1 MDNTTSP
8 SAFVRTTLAA
18 ALLGAAVIH
27 FAMVPQHMTEWAPEG
42 IAFIVTGW
50 VQVAL
55 AIGVVIRPK
64 RWMLAATIAASVV
77 FIAAWA
83 ITRIWGAPFGPN
95 SGFAQP
101 SSYVDLA
108 CVILEAAAVV
118 VAAAALWRPQFA
130 TNWRTEGIVFA
141 SIIPVA
147 VLVLATTAVASPSAS
162 HHAHGGNACPKG
174 QKPNTELVAD
184 DGHAHDPSAC
194 VPDID
199 DKGLSLLTNGHHHE
213 IRNDPLDPAT
223 QAEIDRQLAI
233 TREVAAQFP
242 TLADAAAAG
251 YRRAGP
257 YSPGLGV
264 HYTRSGMA
272 ELNTAGTM
280 TDEALRHPQSLIYAG
295 TDPSSPIAGFMYYSM
310 SKIEPTGFP
319 GTNDTWHY
327 HSNVCIKRTA
337 AGTEAPFGA
346 DRGDVTVDMCNGVG
360 GIMLNT
366 TQWMV
371 HVWSVPGWENDSGG
385 VFAEVNPKLGCSDGT
400 YYRLSDEELVAMPIN
415 SCQSG
420 APGDPTSDEYNQNG

>member
-1 MDNTTSP
+1 MDNATST
-8 SAFVRTTLAA
+8 SSFVRATLAA
-18 ALLGAAVIH
+18 ALLGAAIIH

-55 AIGVVIRPK
+55 AIGIVMRPK
-64 RWMLAATIAASVV
+64 RWMLWLTVAASAA

-83 ITRIWGAPFGPN
+83 ITRVWGAPFGPG
-95 SGFAQP
+95 SGIAQP
-101 SSYVDLA
+101 RSYVDLA
-108 CVILEAAAVV
+108 CVALEALAVV
-118 VAAAALWRPQFA
+118 VAVLAIWRPTFA
-130 TNWRTEGIVFA
+130 TGWRTEGLVFA

-147 VLVLATTAVASPSAS
+147 LIVLATSAVASPSAS
-162 HHAHGGNACPKG
+162 HHVHGGNPCPKG
-174 QKPNTELVAD
+174 QKANPELVSS
-184 DGHAHDPSAC
+184 DGHVHDSSAC

-199 DKGLSLLTNGHHHE
+199 DKGLALLTNGHHHA

-223 QAEIDRQLAI
+223 QAELDRQLAI

-251 YRRAGP
+251 YRRAGG

-264 HYTRSGMA
+264 HYTHSGIA
-272 ELNTAGTM
+272 ELNPAGTM
-280 TDEALRHPQSLIYAG
+280 TDDTLRHPQSLIYAG
-295 TDPSSPIAGFMYYSM
+295 TEPNSPIAGFMYYSM

-327 HSNVCIKRTA
+327 HSNVCVKFSA
-337 AGTEAPFGA
+337 AGTDAPFGA
-346 DRGDVTVDMCNGVG
+346 DRGDVTKEMCSAVG
-360 GIMLNT
+360 GVMLNT

-385 VFAEVNPKLGCSDGT
+385 VFSEVNPKLGCSDGT
-400 YYRLSDEELVAMPIN
+400 YYRVSNEELISMPIN
-415 SCQSG
+415 ICESG

>member
-27 FAMVPQHMTEWAPEG
+27 FAMVPQHMAEWAPEG

-162 HHAHGGNACPKG
+162 HHAHGGNACPMG
-174 QKPNTELVAD
+174 PKPNAELVAD

-223 QAEIDRQLAI
+223 QAEVDRQLAI

-251 YRRAGP
+251 YRRAGG

-264 HYTRSGMA
+264 HYTHSGIA
-272 ELNTAGTM
+272 ELNPAGTM
-280 TDEALRHPQSLIYAG
+280 TDETLRHPQSLIYAG
-295 TDPSSPIAGFMYYSM
+295 TEPNSPIAGFMYYSM

-327 HSNVCIKRTA
+327 HSNVCVKFSA
-337 AGTEAPFGA
+337 AGTDAPFGA
-346 DRGDVTVDMCNGVG
+346 DRGDVTKEMCSAVG
-360 GIMLNT
+360 GVMLNT

-371 HVWSVPGWENDSGG
+371 HVWSVPGWENDAGG

-400 YYRLSDEELVAMPIN
+400 YYRVSNEELVSMPIN
-415 SCQSG
+415 ICQSG
-420 APGDPTSDEYNQNG
+420 APGDPTSSEYSQNS

>member
-27 FAMVPQHMTEWAPEG
+27 FAMVPQHMAEWAPEG

-162 HHAHGGNACPKG
+162 HHAHGGNACPMG
-174 QKPNTELVAD
+174 QKPNAELVAD

-223 QAEIDRQLAI
+223 QAEVDRQLAI

-251 YRRAGP
+251 YRRAGG

-264 HYTRSGMA
+264 HYTHSGIA
-272 ELNTAGTM
+272 ELNPAGTM
-280 TDEALRHPQSLIYAG
+280 TDETLRHPQSLIYAG
-295 TDPSSPIAGFMYYSM
+295 TEPNSPIAGFMYYSM

-327 HSNVCIKRTA
+327 HSNVCVKFSA
-337 AGTEAPFGA
+337 AGTDAPFGA
-346 DRGDVTVDMCNGVG
+346 DRGDVTKEMCSAVG
-360 GIMLNT
+360 GVMLNT

-371 HVWSVPGWENDSGG
+371 HVWSVPGWENDAGG

-400 YYRLSDEELVAMPIN
+400 YYRVSNEELVSMPIN
-415 SCQSG
+415 ICQSG
-420 APGDPTSDEYNQNG
+420 APGDPTSSEYSQNS

>member
-174 QKPNTELVAD
+174 QKPNAELVAD

-272 ELNTAGTM
+272 ELNPAGTM

-346 DRGDVTVDMCNGVG
+346 DRGDVTVDMCKGVG
-360 GIMLNT
+360 GVMLNT

>member
-42 IAFIVTGW
+42 IAFIVSGW

-64 RWMLAATIAASVV
+64 RWMLAATIAASVM

-108 CVILEAAAVV
+108 CVILESAAVI
-118 VAAAALWRPQFA
+118 VAVAALWRPKFA

-174 QKPNTELVAD
+174 QKPNPELVAS

-223 QAEIDRQLAI
+223 QAEVDRQLAI

-251 YRRAGP
+251 YRRAGG

-264 HYTRSGMA
+264 HYTHSGIA
-272 ELNTAGTM
+272 ELNPAGTM
-280 TDEALRHPQSLIYAG
+280 TDETLRHPQSLIYAG
-295 TDPSSPIAGFMYYSM
+295 TEPNSPIAGFMYYSM

-327 HSNVCIKRTA
+327 HSNVCVKFSA
-337 AGTEAPFGA
+337 AGTDAPFGA
-346 DRGDVTVDMCNGVG
+346 DRGDVTKEMCSAVG
-360 GIMLNT
+360 GVMLNT

-371 HVWSVPGWENDSGG
+371 HVWSVPGWENDAGG

-400 YYRLSDEELVAMPIN
+400 YYRVSNEELVSMPIN
-415 SCQSG
+415 ICQSG
-420 APGDPTSDEYNQNG
+420 APGDPTSSEYSQNS